1 LSKRPDKIDSTT
13 RWSLLV
19 RVRNLAD
26 AGSWRDFVECYG
38 PRVFEWCRQLGLQE
52 ADAADATQQVL
63 LKLVDQL
70 QGFDYD
76 PGKGRFRS
84 WLKTVTRHVATD
96 VLRQWRERGSGGQA
110 SPEAVE
116 PADAAPGPEQMLF
129 AALEAGWREE
139 VLRLAEARVR
149 LRVQPAS
156 WRAWELACRE
166 QLSAAEIARQLDLA
180 VADVYVAKSR
190 ITKMLR
196 AEVRLIDPS
205 DASDASDGPDV
216 SGRSR

>member
-1 LSKRPDKIDSTT
+1 MSKRPDKTDSTT

-38 PRVFEWCRQLGLQE
+38 PRVFDWCQQLGLQE

-70 QGFDYD
+70 QNFDYD
-76 PGKGRFRS
+76 PQRGQFRG

-96 VLRQWRERGSGGQA
+96 VLRQWRERAAGGKA
-110 SPEAVE
+110 DGEVPEPV
-116 PADAAPGPEQMLF
+116 DDSPGPEERLLV
-129 AALEAGWREE
+129 ALEQGWREE

-149 LRVQPAS
+149 LRVQPLT
-156 WRAWELACRE
+156 WQAWELACRG
-166 QLSAAEIARQLDLA
+166 QLAATETARRLNLA

-190 ITKMLR
+190 VTKMLR
-196 AEVRLIDPS
+196 DEVRLIDPS
-205 DASDASDGPDV
+205 DTSETSDRFD
-216 SGRSR
+216 RSR